1 MSEQIVY
8 KEVNLITLKVY
19 EGESCLSILSTRLLS
34 LFNRNFLIKC
44 YVTPNNS
51 ILPILPQHHS
61 LYFNPHTIFFHLF
74 VFNLFSW
81 TIASIH
87 SLATPMGSLVSTPIM
102 NAYGRKNTL
111 LLSIMPLLCGW
122 SIIALSTSHL
132 AILVGRVA
140 CGIAVGL
147 MAAPSQVRG

>member
-1 MSEQIVY
+1 
-8 KEVNLITLKVY
+8 
-19 EGESCLSILSTRLLS
+19 
-34 LFNRNFLIKC
+34 
-44 YVTPNNS
+44 
-51 ILPILPQHHS
+51 
-61 LYFNPHTIFFHLF
+61 
-74 VFNLFSW
+74 
-81 TIASIH
+81 
-87 SLATPMGSLVSTPIM
+87 MGSLVSTPIM

-147 MAAPSQVRG
+147 MAAPSQVRKHFLSKFVDVF